1 MKTIVIDLD
10 GTLCDSAH
18 RDHHARN
25 SEWDQFHALLTE
37 DKPHPDVL
45 HLMELLHNLS
55 DLRGPD
61 EVELIGCT
69 GRNER
74 WRIATEKWLMEHGAL
89 LDCVLMRPDFDFRPD
104 HELKI
109 EMLEGWHYESGAEGR
124 PQDRVAFILED
135 REKVVE
141 AWRDAGYNC
150 WQVRPGNF

>member
-25 SEWDQFHALLTE
+25 GDWDQFHALLTE

-45 HLMELLHNLS
+45 HMIDLLFNA
-55 DLRGPD
+55 PD
-61 EVELIGCT
+61 VVQLIGCT

-74 WRIATEKWLMEHGAL
+74 YRIATEKWLMEHGAL
-89 LDCVLMRPDFDFRPD
+89 LDCVLMRPGYDFRPD

-109 EMLEGWHYESGAEGR
+109 GMLEVWHSATEPATNR
-124 PQDRVAFILED
+124 RAQDRVAFVLED
-135 REKVVE
+135 REKAVE

>member
-25 SEWDQFHALLTE
+25 GDWDQFHALLTE

-45 HLMELLHNLS
+45 HLMDLLFNA
-55 DLRGPD
+55 PD

-74 WRIATEKWLMEHGAL
+74 YRIATERWLLEHGAL
-89 LDCVLMRPDFDFRPD
+89 LDCVLMRPDHDFRPD

-109 EMLEGWHYESGAEGR
+109 EMIEAWHEQTSGDD
-124 PQDRVAFILED
+124 PWPVQDRVAFILED

-141 AWRDAGYNC
+141 AWRNAGFNC

>member
-25 SEWDQFHALLTE
+25 GDWDQFHALLTE
-37 DKPHPDVL
+37 DKPHSDVL
-45 HLMELLHNLS
+45 LLIKAMSWDAVN
-55 DLRGPD
+55 G
-61 EVELIGCT
+61 EVEVIGCT

-74 WRIATEKWLMEHGAL
+74 YRIATERWLMEHGAL
-89 LDCVLMRPDFDFRPD
+89 LDCVLMRPDYDFRPD

-109 EMLEGWHYESGAEGR
+109 ELVRDWHNATEPATNR
-124 PQDRVAFILED
+124 HAQDRVAFVLED

-141 AWRDAGYNC
+141 AWRNAGFNC

>member
-25 SEWDQFHALLTE
+25 SDWDQFHALLTE
-37 DKPHPDVL
+37 DEPHPDVL
-45 HLMELLHNLS
+45 WFIKAMSWDAVNA
-55 DLRGPD
+55 D
-61 EVELIGCT
+61 VELIGCT

-104 HELKI
+104 HDLKI
-109 EMLEGWHYESGAEGR
+109 EMLEEWHYESGAEGR

-141 AWRDAGYNC
+141 AWRNAGYNC

>member
-25 SEWDQFHALLTE
+25 GDWDQFHALLTE
-37 DKPHPDVL
+37 DQPHADVL
-45 HLMELLHNLS
+45 HLVELLFNA
-55 DLRGPD
+55 PD
-61 EVELIGCT
+61 DVQLIGCT

-74 WRIATEKWLMEHGAL
+74 YRIATERWLMEHGAL
-89 LDCVLMRPDFDFRPD
+89 LECVLMRPDYDFRPD

-109 EMLEGWHYESGAEGR
+109 EMLEAWHYESGAEGR

-150 WQVRPGNF
+150 WQIRPGNF

>member
-25 SEWDQFHALLTE
+25 GDWDQFHALLTE
-37 DKPHPDVL
+37 DEPHSDVL
-45 HLMELLHNLS
+45 SFIKFMATDSFNV
-55 DLRGPD
+55 D
-61 EVELIGCT
+61 VELVGCT
-69 GRNER
+69 GRNEQY
-74 WRIATEKWLMEHGAL
+74 RIATERWLMEHGAL
-89 LDCVLMRPDFDFRPD
+89 LDCVLMRPDHDFRPD

-109 EMLEGWHYESGAEGR
+109 EMLEKWHYESGAEGR
-124 PQDRVAFILED
+124 PQERVTFILED

-141 AWRDAGYNC
+141 AWRNAGYNC

>member
-10 GTLCDSAH
+10 GTLCDSSH

-25 SEWDQFHALLTE
+25 GDWNQFHVLLAE
-37 DKPHPDVL
+37 DKPHQDVL
-45 HLMELLHNLS
+45 WFIDLLHNAT
-55 DLRGPD
+55 D

-74 WRIATEKWLMEHGAL
+74 YRIATERWLMEHGAL
-89 LDCVLMRPDFDFRPD
+89 LDCVLMRPDHDFRPD

-109 EMLEGWHYESGAEGR
+109 EMLEAWHEQTSGDD
-124 PQDRVAFILED
+124 PWPVQDRVAFILDD

-141 AWRDAGYNC
+141 VWRDAGYNC

>member
-25 SEWDQFHALLTE
+25 GDWDQFHALLAE
-37 DKPHPDVL
+37 DKPHSDVL
-45 HLMELLHNLS
+45 RLMEILINAL
-55 DLRGPD
+55 D

-74 WRIATEKWLMEHGAL
+74 YRIATERWLMEHGAL
-89 LDCVLMRPDFDFRPD
+89 LDCVLMRPDHDFRPD

-109 EMLEGWHYESGAEGR
+109 ELVRDWLNATEPATNRR

-141 AWRDAGYNC
+141 AWRNAGYNC

>member
-1 MKTIVIDLD
+1 MKTIVMDLD

-25 SEWDQFHALLTE
+25 SEWDQFHSLLTE
-37 DKPHPDVL
+37 DRPHQDVL
-45 HLMELLHNLS
+45 EFIDLLHNA
-55 DLRGPD
+55 PD
-61 EVELIGCT
+61 DVELIGCT

-74 WRIATEKWLMEHGAL
+74 YRVATEKWLMEHGAL
-89 LDCVLMRPDFDFRPD
+89 LDCVLMRPDYDFRPD

-109 EMLEGWHYESGAEGR
+109 EMLSEWHEQTSGDDPWSVQE
-124 PQDRVAFILED
+124 RVMFILED

-141 AWRDAGYNC
+141 AWRGAGFNC